1 MSTRR
6 GRPRTTAATSGG
18 QSQSPKP
25 ASIRYRIVIHETS
38 DGDERVLADYTVD
51 GYVAAIGRRLP
62 SREVEHKTLRGG
74 PLDLTIGLAGLIPD
88 AMAEFIDKHLRGR

>member
-6 GRPRTTAATSGG
+6 GRPRTAAAAYDQGRPS
-18 QSQSPKP
+18 KP
-25 ASIRYRIVIHETS
+25 ARIRYRIVIHEIN
-38 DGDERVLADYTVD
+38 DADERLRVDYTVD

-62 SREVEHKTLRGG
+62 SRGVQHKTLRGG

-88 AMAEFIDKHLRGR
+88 AMAELIDKHLRGR